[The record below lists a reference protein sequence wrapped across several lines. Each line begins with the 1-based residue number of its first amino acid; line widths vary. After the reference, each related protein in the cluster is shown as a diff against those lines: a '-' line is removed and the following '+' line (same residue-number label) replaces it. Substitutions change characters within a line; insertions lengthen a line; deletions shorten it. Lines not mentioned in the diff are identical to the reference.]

1 MPNGQYEI
9 GVNDY
14 SPNNMR
20 VYTIKKKEIENKR
33 I

>member
-9 GVNDY
+9 GVGKNDY

-20 VYTIKKKEIENKR
+20 VYTIKKRK
-33 I
+33 